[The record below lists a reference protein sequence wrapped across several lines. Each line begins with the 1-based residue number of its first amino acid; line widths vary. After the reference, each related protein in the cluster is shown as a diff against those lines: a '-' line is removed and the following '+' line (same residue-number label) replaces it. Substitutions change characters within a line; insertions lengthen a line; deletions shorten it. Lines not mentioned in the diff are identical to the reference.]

1 MADTMNPR
9 TRLDEALAEMR
20 DANDGPGSHEHITS
34 AATVVCAEALSLLVD
49 AHPAAPAPE
58 PEPEPDPRE
67 DRPIST
73 LEALSLLARIPPAT
87 DDEIAAVGRAAARL
101 PTKLKDLPDNVP
113 VGHGWVMAWYGSGLF
128 KPYGNG
134 RFKGWREES
143 RTWGVEGN
151 WHKPAI
157 YHTRPAT
164 VGDLRRVGLPVG
176 EWPDITTPE
185 PEPPRAEKAE
195 AELRARE
202 LHHFEAEQSE
212 AKAIAERD
220 NAIAALRAVWWRMAQ
235 GVNLIDPNGDIRK
248 TYRESLTFVEAEA
261 RRRGIDLDEGEA

>member
-1 MADTMNPR
+1 MNDTTNPR
-9 TRLDEALAEMR
+9 ARLDEALEEMR
-20 DANDGPGSHEHITS
+20 STLGSSSQPVRLTAE
-34 AATVVCAEALSLLVD
+34 AVVACAEALSLLVG
-49 AHPAAPAPE
+49 AHL

-67 DRPIST
+67 D
-73 LEALSLLARIPPAT
+73 
-87 DDEIAAVGRAAARL
+87 
-101 PTKLKDLPDNVP
+101 LPDDTP

-134 RFKGWREES
+134 RFTGWREES

-164 VGDLRRVGLPVG
+164 VGDLRRVGVPVT
-176 EWPDITTPE
+176 EWPDITAPE
-185 PEPPRAEKAE
+185 PEPVPSRAEKAE

-220 NAIAALRAVWWRMAQ
+220 NAIAALRA
-235 GVNLIDPNGDIRK
+235 IRHQLVLGAAHLNQSDDVRE
-248 TYRESLTFVEAEA
+248 TYRKSWMLLEAGA
-261 RRRGIDLDEGEA
+261 RSHGIDLDEEAP